1 MSKSFAAAW
10 PEREIVQEALAQLAW
25 YHNIALLD
33 KLKVLEERLWYAA
46 FALHFSNPT
55 CE

>member
-25 YHNIALLD
+25 YHNIALLE
-33 KLKVLEERLWYAA
+33 KLKAPEEPLCYTA

>member
-33 KLKVLEERLWYAA
+33 KLKAPEGGKIRVRHAKLQ
-46 FALHFSNPT
+46 S
-55 CE
+55 